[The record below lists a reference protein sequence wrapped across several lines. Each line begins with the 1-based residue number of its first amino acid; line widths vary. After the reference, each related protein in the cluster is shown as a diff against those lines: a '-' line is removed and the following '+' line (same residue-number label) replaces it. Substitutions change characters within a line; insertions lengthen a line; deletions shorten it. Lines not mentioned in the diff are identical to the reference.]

1 MEINHG
7 MGDFQNHGVSKQLF
21 DSSGDVKDIRSTPF
35 KKAQGSM
42 ETDTVL
48 SKTLHNGR

>member
-1 MEINHG
+1 

-21 DSSGDVKDIRSTPF
+21 DFSGDVKDIRPTPF

-42 ETDTVL
+42 DTDTVI
-48 SKTLHNGR
+48 

>member
-1 MEINHG
+1 
-7 MGDFQNHGVSKQLF
+7 MGDFQNRGVSKQLF
-21 DSSGDVKDIRSTPF
+21 DSSGDVKDILPTPF
-35 KKAQGSM
+35 KKPQGSM